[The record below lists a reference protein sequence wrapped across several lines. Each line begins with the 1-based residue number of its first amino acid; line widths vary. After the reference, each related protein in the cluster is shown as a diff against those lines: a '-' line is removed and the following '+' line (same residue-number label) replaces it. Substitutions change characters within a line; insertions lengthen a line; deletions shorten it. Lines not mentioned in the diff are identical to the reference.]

1 MIEKCKGCGQE
12 IEVDKG
18 DKIKFCIG
26 GHTHVTLKEFDN
38 RRKRQQ
44 ND

>member
-1 MIEKCKGCGQE
+1 MKEKCKGCGQE
-12 IEVDKG
+12 VEIEKG

-38 RRKRQQ
+38 RRKRG
-44 ND
+44 